1 MPALNVQLTDAE
13 LTALRAR
20 ASAEGRSMRTL
31 AHDDIAGNTAQAAE
45 DAKIAAAYAR
55 IKQISADLLNRLA
68 DR

>member
-13 LTALRAR
+13 LVALRAR

-31 AHDDIAGNTAQAAE
+31 AHDDITGNTAQAGE
-45 DAKIAAAYAR
+45 DAKIVAAYAR
-55 IKQISADLLNRLA
+55 IKHLSADLLKRLA